1 MGDEE
6 PNISDDDMKILE
18 LIKNFKSVFNDIEN
32 PEQIE
37 NFKIVLNN
45 IILQSSAKLS
55 EIGIKQNVI
64 KHLQSLKNIENIEEP
79 KTIINVGNGNHKFW
93 FKTNMIKISKDDE
106 NIYEF
111 SLDEEDNNMIIERYL
126 TGYQH
131 DDLKNDKMLILL
143 QALKNIKHV
152 FENHK
157 TGGKKSTTYILNGEK
172 VIIIHNK
179 NKLRRSIYVKK
190 GGKTRY
196 VKVDNEYILY
206 SKCQKPK

>member
-1 MGDEE
+1 
-6 PNISDDDMKILE
+6 MKLLE

-79 KTIINVGNGNHKFW
+79 KTIINVGGGKHEFW
-93 FKTNMIKISKDDE
+93 FKTDGIEISKDSDQ
-106 NIYEF
+106 NLIYKIP
-111 SLDEEDNNMIIERYL
+111 LNEEDNNMIIERYL

-152 FENHK
+152 FKNHK

-179 NKLRRSIYVKK
+179 KKLHRSIYVKK